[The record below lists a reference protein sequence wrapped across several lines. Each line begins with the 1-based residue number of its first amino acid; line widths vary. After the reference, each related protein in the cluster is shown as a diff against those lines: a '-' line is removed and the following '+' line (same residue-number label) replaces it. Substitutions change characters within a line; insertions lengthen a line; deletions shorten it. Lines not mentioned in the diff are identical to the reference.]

1 MRQIIDKE
9 RNYLLILGFSIIFI
23 IILIIILINN
33 KGNKIKNE
41 FGSWLCSGT
50 YNVKLEISFYRNAD
64 FIFKSSNESDSI
76 YVAGVYTREKITGTE
91 KNYNYYRY
99 TLTPHK
105 IIRNEVEETEYDEVQ
120 YEVAFNKN
128 NNKIII
134 NSTSGNDRYSCR
146 KQ

>member
-9 RNYLLILGFSIIFI
+9 RKYLLVFGISLIVILLLIL
-23 IILIIILINN
+23 ILTNN
-33 KGNKIKNE
+33 KSNKIKNE
-41 FGSWLCSGT
+41 FGTWLCSGT

-76 YVAGVYTREKITGTE
+76 YVAGIYNREKITGTE
-91 KNYNYYRY
+91 KNYTYYRY
-99 TLTPHK
+99 TLTPNR
-105 IIRNEVEETEYDEVQ
+105 IIRNEIEETEYDEVQ

-128 NNKIII
+128 GKNIIVY
-134 NSTSGNDRYSCR
+134 STSGNDRYSCR